1 MLEKQHIEIMAPA
14 GNFECLMAAI
24 QGGADSVYFGVGN
37 LNMRSHSANNFTNE
51 DLAEVV
57 RICRQHGVKTYLT
70 LNIVVYQTEMEDVR
84 KALEAAR
91 DAGISAVIASDM
103 AVIQMA
109 RSLGIE
115 IHISTQMNISNFE
128 AAKFYAQ
135 FADVIVLAREL
146 TLPQVKD
153 ISRRI
158 KEENVCGPSGQLL
171 RLELFVHGALC
182 MSISGKCYLSLQ
194 EYGASANRGSCY
206 QLCRRGYRV
215 TDLETG
221 RELEIDNKYIMSPK
235 DLCTIEFIDKIIDAG
250 ISVFK
255 IEGRARSAEYV
266 KIVTSAYRQAADS
279 CTETNTNT
287 PATEPASP
295 SEASAVST
303 TSSNTSSNTN
313 TPATEPASPSKASAV
328 TSAPDASAANSPEPD
343 AANPSSEV
351 MGNYTP
357 ELKAQLKDKLS
368 GVFNR
373 GFWDGYYMGAR
384 LGEWSEV
391 YGNKASRKKVYAAKI
406 TNYFSKLGVA
416 EVLVEAGELNVGDE
430 ILIIGPSTGCIEHKI
445 AEIRVDLKP
454 VQKAVKG
461 DLCSIPIAE
470 KLRRSDKLYL
480 WQPA

>member
-1 MLEKQHIEIMAPA
+1 MSEKQHIEIMAPA

-266 KIVTSAYRQAADS
+266 KIVTSAYRQAADA
-279 CTETNTNT
+279 CTGTGTLSTTSSNTSSNTNTNT

-295 SEASAVST
+295 SE
-303 TSSNTSSNTN
+303 
-313 TPATEPASPSKASAV
+313 ASAV

>member
-1 MLEKQHIEIMAPA
+1 MAPA

-266 KIVTSAYRQAADS
+266 KIVTSAYRQAADA
-279 CTETNTNT
+279 CTSTGTLTNTSSNTNT
-287 PATEPASP
+287 LATEPASP
-295 SEASAVST
+295 SEASAVTT
-303 TSSNTSSNTN
+303 TSSNTSTQ
-313 TPATEPASPSKASAV
+313 ATEPASPSKASAV

-343 AANPSSEV
+343 AANPSSDV

-430 ILIIGPSTGCIEHKI
+430 ILIIGPSTGCIEHRI

>member
-1 MLEKQHIEIMAPA
+1 MNQTKHIEIMAPA

-57 RICRQHGVKTYLT
+57 RICKEHGIKTYLT
-70 LNIVVYQTEMEDVR
+70 LNIVVYQTE
-84 KALEAAR
+84 LEEVQKTLQTAKE
-91 DAGISAVIASDM
+91 AGISAVIASDM
-103 AVIQMA
+103 AVITMA
-109 RSLGIE
+109 RSMDIE

-146 TLPQVKD
+146 TLPQIAD

-158 KEENVCGPSGQLL
+158 KEEQICGPSGQLL

-194 EYGASANRGSCY
+194 EYNASANRGSCY

-215 TDLETG
+215 TDLETE
-221 RELEIDNKYIMSPK
+221 RELNIDNKYIMSPK
-235 DLCTIEFIDKIIDAG
+235 DLCTIEFIDKIIEAG
-250 ISVFK
+250 VSVFK

-266 KIVTSAYRQAADS
+266 KIVTAAYRQAADA
-279 CTETNTNT
+279 CTINT
-287 PATEPASP
+287 
-295 SEASAVST
+295 
-303 TSSNTSSNTN
+303 
-313 TPATEPASPSKASAV
+313 KAGSYA
-328 TSAPDASAANSPEPD
+328 
-343 AANPSSEV
+343 
-351 MGNYTP
+351 
-357 ELKAQLKDKLS
+357 ELKLQLKEKLS

-373 GFWDGYYMGAR
+373 GFWDGYYLGAK

-391 YGNKASRKKVYAAKI
+391 YGNKANRKKVYAAKI

-416 EVLVEAGELNVGDE
+416 EVLIEAGEINVGEE
-430 ILIIGPSTGCIEHKI
+430 ILIIGPSTGCIEHTVT
-445 AEIRVDLKP
+445 EIRVDLKP
-454 VQKAVKG
+454 VRKAVKG
-461 DLCSIPIAE
+461 ELCSIPIAE
-470 KLRRSDKLYL
+470 KLRRSDKIYI
-480 WQPA
+480 WQKA